1 MRRRVVHV
9 RPQLYRA
16 NRPQK
21 AVDLCMKYGQAWRA
35 ASLCGNRTWGDLLW
49 TDDDSVS
56 WDRAGNPFWFM
67 WKNTC
72 WALSDRK
79 SPPAHVSP
87 RRCWCGA
94 CGAALVA
101 IRPHALALRRP
112 AGHHIHTTR
121 TSL

>member
-1 MRRRVVHV
+1 MAGATGPQTLACTLLRSVALTC
-9 RPQLYRA
+9 RPPAAAQLYRA
-16 NRPQK
+16 DRPQK

-49 TDDDSVS
+49 TDDEGETR
-56 WDRAGNPFWFM
+56 DRAGNPFWFM

-87 RRCWCGA
+87 HR
-94 CGAALVA
+94 
-101 IRPHALALRRP
+101 I
-112 AGHHIHTTR
+112 R
-121 TSL
+121 TSARRVWVT